1 MSTELTADTL
11 SQAAKTL
18 TGKGPI
24 QMVNLLRYFQDAH
37 YPAGNNLP
45 PCSGREAY
53 YQRYIPEFA
62 KVASKVAPNSFS
74 ITFIGNVQATL
85 VAPAA
90 ESWDDIAIIEYS
102 SIEAFRD
109 IVESAHYVSD
119 ADPHRRAAL
128 KDWRF
133 IATTKASLP
142 S

>member
-1 MSTELTADTL
+1 MSTELIADAL
-11 SQAAKTL
+11 EQAAQTL

-24 QMVNLLRYFQDAH
+24 QMVNFLRYFQDAH
-37 YPAGNNLP
+37 YPASNELP

-62 KVASKVAPNSFS
+62 KVASKVAPGSFS
-74 ITFIGNVQATL
+74 ITFVGNVQAAL

-90 ESWDDIAIIEYS
+90 ERWDDIAIIEYL

-109 IVESAHYVSD
+109 IVESAHYLSN

-128 KDWRF
+128 EDWRL

>member
-1 MSTELTADTL
+1 MPTDLTSDNMNL
-11 SQAAKTL
+11 AAGAL

-24 QMVNLLRYFQDAH
+24 QMVNLLRYSEDAH
-37 YPAGNNLP
+37 YPDGSKYP
-45 PCSGREAY
+45 SCSGREAY
-53 YQRYIPEFA
+53 YQRYISEFG

-102 SIEAFRD
+102 SFEAFRD
-109 IVESAHYVSD
+109 IVESAQYLSD